1 MSRRTASVSTPR
13 QLARVPQTCSTA
25 HAPQRP
31 FPRPQSQTTHSYTSD
46 DMPCASAPAAAWGSL
61 GRSRPCLPSAAS
73 ALRVPVA
80 APTVPLRDRPVR
92 ASGLSPSAAGV
103 GVALHPRYPVPLV
116 SAESER
122 KSVGYSFFVPLMNMV
137 PDPLRRVERR
147 VVFLF
152 EFGVPVR
159 RRARGPSAFP
169 GFRFLQGTRF
179 PFAQSAFFSHVSRQ
193 FLHRNSMLCARDVP
207 DVDRRC

>member
-1 MSRRTASVSTPR
+1 VSRRTASVSTPR

-122 KSVGYSFFVPLMNMV
+122 KSVGYSFFVPLMDMV
-137 PDPLRRVERR
+137 PDPLRRVERPRR
-147 VVFLF
+147 VIAYS
-152 EFGVPVR
+152 FGVWR
-159 RRARGPSAFP
+159 RGPRRLFP
-169 GFRFLQGTRF
+169 VFVFCRAHDFRSLRALFFLT
-179 PFAQSAFFSHVSRQ
+179 SHVNFCIGIQ
-193 FLHRNSMLCARDVP
+193 CYALEMYQM
-207 DVDRRC
+207 

>member
-1 MSRRTASVSTPR
+1 
-13 QLARVPQTCSTA
+13 
-25 HAPQRP
+25 
-31 FPRPQSQTTHSYTSD
+31 
-46 DMPCASAPAAAWGSL
+46 MPCASAPAAAWGSL

-122 KSVGYSFFVPLMNMV
+122 KSVGYSFFVPLMDMV

-147 VVFLF
+147 VVFVWRVASRHECSWPTTWGWAVGF
-152 EFGVPVR
+152 SRFSFFAGHTISVR
-159 RRARGPSAFP
+159 SE
-169 GFRFLQGTRF
+169 RF
-179 PFAQSAFFSHVSRQ
+179 FFSRLTSI
-193 FLHRNSMLCARDVP
+193 SA
-207 DVDRRC
+207 

>member
-1 MSRRTASVSTPR
+1 VSRRTASVSTPR

-122 KSVGYSFFVPLMNMV
+122 KSVGYSFFVPLMDMV
-137 PDPLRRVERR
+137 PDPLRRVEARASRR
-147 VVFLF
+147 IRLACGVVGRRLFPVFVFCRAHDFRSLRALFFL
-152 EFGVPVR
+152 
-159 RRARGPSAFP
+159 
-169 GFRFLQGTRF
+169 T
-179 PFAQSAFFSHVSRQ
+179 SHVNFCIGIQ
-193 FLHRNSMLCARDVP
+193 CYALEMYQM
-207 DVDRRC
+207 